1 MPRPDFGRYAANFG
15 RSGPLRGR
23 TAVRPFIRLAG
34 PLAGICAGLA
44 FGLLG
49 AISAHASDAPKPA
62 PLSPADRARLEK
74 GEILLASIAV
84 AGTSFKEGIGRALIP
99 QPIERVQ
106 RAVTDVL
113 HYEEF
118 MPFLEAS
125 TAEPQ
130 PDGTILS
137 RQRLDLPTFL
147 GTRRLTARFRLARP
161 TPTTYSV
168 TWASL
173 PGGEVRDQH
182 GSFLLEPLGDKSR
195 GTLVTCRFFLDPG
208 GAPAFLVNPQTER
221 SVGWILDGLR
231 QQVNRG
237 RYAGE

>member
-1 MPRPDFGRYAANFG
+1 MA
-15 RSGPLRGR
+15 
-23 TAVRPFIRLAG
+23 
-34 PLAGICAGLA
+34 
-44 FGLLG
+44 
-49 AISAHASDAPKPA
+49 
-62 PLSPADRARLEK
+62 
-74 GEILLASIAV
+74 
-84 AGTSFKEGIGRALIP
+84 
-99 QPIERVQ
+99 
-106 RAVTDVL
+106 DVL

-208 GAPAFLVNPQTER
+208 GAAAFLVNPQTER

-231 QQVNRG
+231 QHVRRG
-237 RYAGE
+237 RYEGGRVQGLNLLPLLENTLRTSLNWSVAAASEGFCHERLPVFSAHFETS